1 MQAGSQ
7 SAIPIQKVLRKINV
21 GLIGQI
27 RDTRKSEVDR
37 KLFDEFLKYFKN
49 EKSAFLSSG
58 AYKLLF
64 KIEGKAMSI
73 EFLSAYGFQRRRQL
87 QNKLKQNCHLLL
99 PEDMNYI
106 KLSKYFLV
114 YSTFKYCAKGDLFDA
129 RESLQVS
136 RDKKVELMHEL
147 GQTLCRLHEDRIY
160 LIDIKPENILVCECD
175 GKLVFTF
182 ADLDDL
188 VFDDETA
195 NVYTFSHSYQ
205 VTKLQKIN
213 KELASE
219 YIDWMAFS
227 MVYLFL
233 FLGIDEQQPFESYKT
248 ELTNILQEEKNKNL
262 AKYFTILFDRKLQ
275 TIKVGG
281 RELDN
286 SMPEDEDTMKRMVRY
301 MASLYTNKEN
311 HSSNG
316 NKKSLKF

>member
-1 MQAGSQ
+1 MQAGPE
-7 SAIPIQKVLRKINV
+7 SAILIQEVLRRINV

-27 RDTRKSEVDR
+27 RDSRKSESER
-37 KLFDEFLKYFKN
+37 KLFDEFLKYLKN
-49 EKSAFLSSG
+49 EKSAFLRSG

-64 KIEGKAMSI
+64 NIDGKAMSI
-73 EFLSAYGFQRRRQL
+73 EFLSAYGFQRRQQL
-87 QNKLKQNCHLLL
+87 QNKLKQNCHLML

-106 KLSKYFLV
+106 KLSEYFLV
-114 YSTFKYCAKGDLFDA
+114 YSTFKYCAKGDLLDA
-129 RESLQVS
+129 HEFLQEVS

-147 GQTLCRLHEDRIY
+147 GQTLCRLHEERIY

-188 VFDDETA
+188 VFKDETA
-195 NVYTFSHSYQ
+195 NVYTLSYSYQ

-233 FLGIDEQQPFESYKT
+233 FFNIDEQRPFRLYKNK
-248 ELTNILQEEKNKNL
+248 LTKILQEEKNEKL

-275 TIKVGG
+275 TIKVRG
-281 RELDN
+281 RRLDN
-286 SMPEDEDTMKRMVRY
+286 SMPENEDTMKRMVLY
-301 MASLYTNKEN
+301 MASLYANKEN

-316 NKKSLKF
+316 NKELKF